1 MKFNVYKSNISPITQ
16 AYFKINNSIACNL
29 SISGPFIYKDINGGS
44 IYIHSSCCN
53 IVLNLSLTLASY
65 LF

>member
-16 AYFKINNSIACNL
+16 AYFKINSSIAYNL

-44 IYIHSSCCN
+44 I
-53 IVLNLSLTLASY
+53 
-65 LF
+65 